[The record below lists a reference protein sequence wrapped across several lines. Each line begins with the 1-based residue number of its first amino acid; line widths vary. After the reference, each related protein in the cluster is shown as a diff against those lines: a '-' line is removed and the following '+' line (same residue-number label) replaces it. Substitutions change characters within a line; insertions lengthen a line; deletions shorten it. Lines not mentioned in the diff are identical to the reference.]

1 MELRVNDYVRTDDGL
16 IGKIVSEPYEYKDSI
31 GHDIDFGDNNIYNEY
46 EMYQNIIKSSPN
58 IIDLIEVGDYVN
70 GKKVIDTY
78 TDYIFD
84 YTEEF
89 KVIRFSETDIL
100 HDRKHIET
108 IVTKEQFKSIE
119 YEVE

>member
-70 GKKVIDTY
+70 GHKITGKSNLNILYTY
-78 TDYIFD
+78 DEQVMLTSKNI
-84 YTEEF
+84 
-89 KVIRFSETDIL
+89 KSIL
-100 HDRKHIET
+100 
-108 IVTKEQFKSIE
+108 TKEQYSSMVYRIGDK
-119 YEVE
+119 

>member
-1 MELRVNDYVRTDDGL
+1 MKVGDYVRTKDYHNIRSR
-16 IGKIVSEPYEYKDSI
+16 IGKIIRQDGKYYYL
-31 GHDIDFGDNNIYNEY
+31 DIDEDTQMVWEKDTILT
-46 EMYQNIIKSSPN
+46 SSPN

-108 IVTKEQFKSIE
+108 IVTKEQFSCME
-119 YEVE
+119 YKIGE

>member
-1 MELRVNDYVRTDDGL
+1 MKIGDYVRTDGYITKIKGVSHWKSKDTWYISYDRPDGCESAS
-16 IGKIVSEPYEYKDSI
+16 IVNDEFKI
-31 GHDIDFGDNNIYNEY
+31 
-46 EMYQNIIKSSPN
+46 SPN

-70 GKKVIDTY
+70 GKKVIDVY

-108 IVTKEQFKSIE
+108 VVTKEQFEAMK
-119 YEVE
+119 YEIK